1 MELGRRRF
9 GPRHGLLHLEAFEL
23 GMLEIKRAG
32 CLIAGAR
39 MRHAKRFR
47 LGPILERRFAL
58 PNGVR
63 GIERVVLALR
73 ALEQV
78 ELDEA
83 RDLLEL
89 RVAIEP
95 DVLESGF

>member
-9 GPRHGLLHLEAFEL
+9 GPRHGLLDLEAFEL
-23 GMLEIKRAG
+23 GMIEIKRAG
-32 CLIAGAR
+32 GLVAGAR

-47 LGPILERRFAL
+47 LGPILERRLAL
-58 PNGVR
+58 PNSVR

-73 ALEQV
+73 ALEQM

-83 RDLLEL
+83 WDLLQL

-95 DVLESGF
+95 DMLERG